1 MSGITFV
8 PLNTFQ
14 KLCSPLAN
22 CMKNNI
28 SKIKKSLP
36 LLVAGV
42 LLTSSIALMSYR
54 GTEEKNAKQ
63 KLSEADLKVDTVA
76 SGLKMPWATTF
87 LPNGDLLVTE
97 RVGKLR
103 LVKKGV
109 LDPQDISGLPE
120 ILYKGQ
126 GGLLD
131 VQLHPDYA
139 KNGWIYISY
148 SSPKAEGEEG
158 DDGGANT
165 GLIRAKLKDHALTDV
180 QKLFKAL
187 PNVKGGNHFGGRIVF
202 DKKGYVFLS
211 LGERG
216 QKENSQNLGK
226 DQGKVVR
233 LHEDGKIP
241 ADNPF
246 VKTPGAR
253 PEIWTYGHRNPQG
266 MTIHPTTGVIWAH
279 EHGPQ
284 GGDELNIVQKGKNY
298 GWPLITFGI
307 DYDNSIIS
315 KDTARA
321 GMEQPVTYWKPSI
334 APSGMTFV
342 TSSQF
347 KDWNGDLIVGSLKF
361 QYLQHLTVKGNKV
374 TGREIIFNKLGR
386 VRDVRQGPDGNLY
399 VVLENSGKIVRISKK

>member
-1 MSGITFV
+1 MKK
-8 PLNTFQ
+8 NTF
-14 KLCSPLAN
+14 SF
-22 CMKNNI
+22 KN
-28 SKIKKSLP
+28 SLP
-36 LLVAGV
+36 ILAGGL
-42 LLTSSIALMSYR
+42 LLTGSMALMSHSTATP
-54 GTEEKNAKQ
+54 TETKSAK
-63 KLSEADLKVDTVA
+63 KITEADLKVETVVE
-76 SGLKMPWATTF
+76 GLEMPWSTAF

-103 LVKKGV
+103 LVKNGK
-109 LDPQDISGLPE
+109 LDPQEITGLPS

-131 VQLHPDYA
+131 VALHPDY
-139 KNGWIYISY
+139 KNNGWIYISY
-148 SSPKAEGEEG
+148 ASPKAQGEEG

-165 GLIRAKLKDHALTDV
+165 ALLRAKLKDHALTDV
-180 QKLFKAL
+180 QVLFKAI
-187 PNVKGGNHFGGRIVF
+187 PNVKANVHFGGRIVF

-241 ADNPF
+241 TDNPF
-246 VKTPGAR
+246 VKTAGAR

-266 MTIHPTTGVIWAH
+266 MTIHPTTGVIWEH

-284 GGDELNIVQKGKNY
+284 GGDELNIIQPGKNY
-298 GWPLITFGI
+298 GWPSITFGI

-321 GMEQPVTYWKPSI
+321 GMEQPVVYWKPSI
-334 APSGMTFV
+334 APCGMTFV
-342 TSSQF
+342 TSNKF
-347 KDWNGDLIVGSLKF
+347 KEWNGDLLVGSLKF
-361 QYLQHLTVKGNKV
+361 MYLQHLVVKGNKV
-374 TGREIIFNKLGR
+374 VSREILFDKLGR
-386 VRDVRQGPDGNLY
+386 VRDVRQGPDGNIY
-399 VVLENSGKIVRISKK
+399 VVLENTGKIVKISPKA